1 MKLNMYTKEDL
12 SSWDGFTH
20 PSWISY
26 FHTLTAPSLLA
37 DINLWLDRLTDAN
50 ARMASRWQPAE
61 SAAAIAS
68 CVLCVNLDDGVGCLH
83 VSCTHN
89 VELC

>member
-1 MKLNMYTKEDL
+1 MYTKQGL
-12 SSWDGFTH
+12 AGCHIPVVNHNWN
-20 PSWISY
+20 SY

-37 DINLWLDRLTDAN
+37 DINLWLDRLTDAS

-68 CVLCVNLDDGVGCLH
+68 CVLCVSLDAGVGCLH
-83 VSCTHN
+83 VSCTQ
-89 VELC
+89 C